1 MKNKIVVSVA
11 AIVVFIIATAGIIV
25 FNNRSKQNN
34 GVIQNRSSMEET
46 EESAAFDMEY
56 PDRLC
61 GIPATGIETS
71 SDRIEVRYGD
81 TNFIRKAFVA
91 TDGDENK
98 TEYAEVR
105 EQNVNGVTVTFK
117 GSDGLVYLAVW
128 NDNNFAYTVH
138 AGQGV
143 AADEMI
149 EYIEATR

>member
-1 MKNKIVVSVA
+1 MKRKTIISVV
-11 AIVVFIIATAGIIV
+11 AIVVLIAAMAAVIV
-25 FNNRSKQNN
+25 FNNQTKQT
-34 GVIQNRSSMEET
+34 GATQTGSSMDQVAEV
-46 EESAAFDMEY
+46 APFNMEY

-61 GIPATGIETS
+61 GIPVTGFKADGGI
-71 SDRIEVRYGD
+71 IEVRYGD
-81 TNFIRKAFVA
+81 TNFIRKALA
-91 TDGDENK
+91 AMDGDDNK
-98 TEYAEVR
+98 TEYDEIR
-105 EQNVNGVTVTFK
+105 EQNVNGIAVTFK

>member
-1 MKNKIVVSVA
+1 MKRKTIISVA
-11 AIVVFIIATAGIIV
+11 AIAVLIAATAAVIV
-25 FNNRSKQNN
+25 FNNQTKQTGAAQTGN
-34 GVIQNRSSMEET
+34 SMDQVAD
-46 EESAAFDMEY
+46 AAPFNMEY

-61 GIPATGIETS
+61 GIPATEFKADG
-71 SDRIEVRYGD
+71 DMIEVRYGD
-81 TNFIRKAFVA
+81 TNFIRKALAA
-91 TDGDENK
+91 TDGDDNK
-98 TEYAEVR
+98 TEYDEIR
-105 EQNVNGVTVTFK
+105 EQNVNGIAVTFK